1 MESNAGPEHQTS
13 KLRVTGSNPVGV
25 ANKNKGLVFGL
36 GPFSCRS
43 MLQMFSLDSRYFP
56 MLPADCRKLRAT

>member
-1 MESNAGPEHQTS
+1 
-13 KLRVTGSNPVGV
+13 
-25 ANKNKGLVFGL
+25 
-36 GPFSCRS
+36 